1 MINPSVIST
10 NESIGGQYL
19 DVADME
25 VQRVILLYIKL
36 GDKGM

>member
-1 MINPSVIST
+1 
-10 NESIGGQYL
+10 L

-36 GDKGM
+36 GDKGMW